1 MNQQTIYW
9 LTRLDSIK
17 DLLGWLT
24 FFGILVALACC
35 AFTAFLSD
43 EEASEVKW
51 RNRFL
56 LIPILSIGF
65 PVVLATANVFIP
77 TTKEAAAIIALP
89 AIANNAD
96 VQEIGADIMELS
108 KQWLQE
114 LKK

>member
-17 DLLGWLT
+17 YLLDSFT
-24 FFGILVALACC
+24 FFGMLAALVCC
-35 AFTAFLSD
+35 LYTAYLSD
-43 EEASEVKW
+43 ESASEVKW
-51 RNRFL
+51 RKSFF
-56 LIPILSIGF
+56 LIPILSIGV
-65 PVVLATANVFIP
+65 PIVLAIANTLIP
-77 TTKEAAAIIALP
+77 TTKEAAAILVLP

-96 VQEIGADIMELS
+96 AQEIGADIVELS